1 MNVQVPIRKAAIGAV
16 CLGLAACAS
25 SANGSGS
32 NASSVHGALTFGV
45 LMPFSGPSAPDGV
58 QTLNGCLVAAHA
70 IDVSGGILGHQVS
83 CKQFD
88 TRSDPV
94 DTVPAARQMLS
105 TTSNLVGVYGP
116 DSGEAVPVTPLL
128 EKAHMTMFS
137 VAGDPYYDHNPSP
150 YFYRLQ
156 PSDDWQSK
164 SLVVHAKDLG
174 YHRIALVFTT
184 DGSAQTNDP
193 PMVLAAK
200 KLGLTI
206 TANQQILADQS
217 SYRSQVASLIAS
229 HPQAIITETDPQSAG
244 TYFSELAQAGGL
256 VPMIVT
262 GEASYTAWQA
272 AIKQAIGQSQ
282 MQKLVSAVWAVADPT
297 GPGWQTYA
305 RYIAQTKGTD
315 PKQFTTDLY
324 ARSQYDGG
332 VLMALAMTK
341 AKNFSPVVYNKY
353 IREFLQ
359 PGPNK
364 TVVHNYAEGVAALKA
379 GKDIYYVGAL
389 GPIKMNSYNN
399 VETAMG
405 IQQWQSNGT
414 FKQIG
419 VVPNQEIAAIVLR

>member
-1 MNVQVPIRKAAIGAV
+1 MNVQMPIRNAAIAV
-16 CLGLAACAS
+16 ACLGLAACAS
-25 SANGSGS
+25 AGGGSV
-32 NASSVHGALTFGV
+32 SSVHGSLTYGV

-70 IDVSGGILGHQVS
+70 IDVSGGILGHKVN
-83 CKQFD
+83 CKEFD

-105 TTSNLVGVYGP
+105 TTSNLVGVFGP

-137 VAGDPYYDHNPSP
+137 VAGDPYYDHNPSQ

-156 PSDDWQSK
+156 PSDDWQAE
-164 SLVVHAKDLG
+164 SLVVYAKDAG

-200 KLGLTI
+200 KLGLTVV
-206 TANQQILADQS
+206 ANQQILADQS
-217 SYRSQVASLIAS
+217 SYRSQVAALIAS
-229 HPQAIITETDPQSAG
+229 HPQAIVTETDPQSAG
-244 TYFSELAQAGGL
+244 TYYSELDQAGGL

-262 GEASYTAWQA
+262 GEASYTAWQTA
-272 AIKQAIGQSQ
+272 FKRAIGQGA
-282 MQKLVSAVWAVADPT
+282 MQKNVSAVWAVADPA

-305 RYIAQTKGTD
+305 RYIVQTKGTN
-315 PKQFTTDLY
+315 PGEFRTDLY

-332 VLMALAMTK
+332 ILMALAMTK
-341 AKNFSPVVYNKY
+341 AKNISPSVYNKY
-353 IREFLQ
+353 IHEFLQ
-359 PGPNK
+359 PGPGK
-364 TVVHNYAEGVAALKA
+364 TIVHTYAEGVAALKA
-379 GKDIYYVGAL
+379 GKNIYYVGAL
-389 GPIKMNSYNN
+389 GPIMMNRYDN

-405 IQQWQSNGT
+405 IQQWQPNGT

-419 VVPNQEIAAIVLR
+419 DVPTQQIEAIAVR

>member
-1 MNVQVPIRKAAIGAV
+1 MNVQMPIRKAAIGAAI

-25 SANGSGS
+25 ASGGKV
-32 NASSVHGALTFGV
+32 SSVHGSLTYGV

-70 IDVSGGILGHQVS
+70 IDLSGGILGHQVY
-83 CKQFD
+83 CKEFD

-105 TTSNLVGVYGP
+105 TTSNLVGVFGP

-128 EKAHMTMFS
+128 EKAKMTMFS
-137 VAGDPYYDHNPSP
+137 VAGDPYYDNNPSP
-150 YFYRLQ
+150 YFYRMQ
-156 PSDDWQSK
+156 PSDDWQAE
-164 SLVVHAKDLG
+164 SLVVHAKDVG

-206 TANQQILADQS
+206 VANQQILADQS
-217 SYRSQVASLIAS
+217 SYRSQVAALIAS
-229 HPQAIITETDPQSAG
+229 HPQAIVTETDPQSAG
-244 TYFSELAQAGGL
+244 TYYSELAQAGGL

-262 GEASYTAWQA
+262 GEASYPAWQT
-272 AIKQAIGQSQ
+272 AIRQAIGQSA
-282 MQKLVSAVWAVADPT
+282 MQRLVSAVWAVADPT
-297 GPGWQTYA
+297 GPGWQAYA
-305 RYIAQTKGTD
+305 HYIVNTKGTD
-315 PKQFTTDLY
+315 PKEFTTDLY

-332 VLMALAMTK
+332 ILMALAMTK
-341 AKNFSPVVYNKY
+341 AKNFSPAVYNKY

-359 PGPNK
+359 PGSNK
-364 TVVHNYAEGVAALKA
+364 TVVHDYAEGVAALKA
-379 GKDIYYVGAL
+379 GKDIYYEGAL
-389 GPIKMNSYNN
+389 GPIKMNRYDN

-405 IQQWQSNGT
+405 IQIWEPNAT

-419 VVPNQEIAAIVLR
+419 AVPNQEIEAIALR